1 MKKLKYVISALAVSV
16 MAFGSGFS
24 AHALDYC
31 GSLTYIVSGNGAV
44 ITGYK
49 GSPEVIDLPSQI
61 DGVPVTEI
69 RENAFYKCGTL
80 KKIVIPESV
89 SKIGNYA
96 FFECTSLET
105 AEINAGITAVP
116 EGAFYGCESLENI
129 SLNTGVTAVEDY
141 AFFGCRSIEEFD
153 FPVGVTD
160 IGAYSFAG
168 CTGLNEVKL
177 SGKLKNIEPYSFYNC
192 ESLDRINL
200 PESLL
205 SIGQYAI
212 GFSDSGVSETVT
224 ITGISDSI
232 AEYYADSS
240 GVKFKSRI
248 YYENSSIMS
257 EKTAA
262 GLFGW
267 LAFAIV
273 YALLMCII
281 ISKSKQR
288 KQQIHLNRI

>member
-1 MKKLKYVISALAVSV
+1 MKKLRFVISAIAVSV
-16 MAFGSGFS
+16 MALGNSFS
-24 AHALDYC
+24 THALDYC
-31 GSLTYIVSGNGAV
+31 GSLTYIVSGNEAV

-69 RENAFYKCGTL
+69 RENAFYKCSTL
-80 KKIVIPESV
+80 KVIVIPESV

-105 AEINAGITAVP
+105 AEINAGIPTIP

-129 SLNTGVTAVEDY
+129 SLNTNITSVEDY
-141 AFFGCRSIEEFD
+141 AFFGCRSIEQFD
-153 FPVGVTD
+153 FPVSVTD

-168 CTGLNEVKL
+168 CSGLTDVKL

-192 ESLDRINL
+192 VSLKKINL

-224 ITGISDSI
+224 VTGISDSI
-232 AEYYADSS
+232 AEYYAESS
-240 GVKFKSRI
+240 GLKFKSRI
-248 YYENSSIMS
+248 YYENSSIINA
-257 EKTAA
+257 KTAA

-273 YALLMCII
+273 YALLMYII
-281 ISKSKQR
+281 ILKSRQR
-288 KQQIHLNRI
+288 KRIFN